1 MHIGVIAP
9 PWFSVPPAGY
19 GGIERVVFDQVES
32 FIDLEQQVT
41 LFASEGSR
49 TRAELVPLIDEPPG
63 FDQAGEERAALLRDY
78 GHRVRRAASAFA
90 FDVIYDHTEIIYD
103 APWGVPVIRTIHGP
117 ANGDN
122 LDRCRQ
128 HTIAGEFLL
137 GISHRQV
144 ELFASAAAERFGS
157 SHAVRFAA
165 AIHNPIDV
173 TNTPFFGADAKD
185 VDAAYIGRCHPDK
198 GPVEAIEIAM
208 RAGVQL
214 RMAMRVSAEE
224 RSYFETEVKPL
235 LETASGIVEYVGE
248 VTGRERDEFF
258 GRARTLLFSSV
269 WEEPFGLVLTE
280 SLARGTPVAALRR
293 GSAPEIIQDRLTGVL
308 CSDCAA
314 MADRVPEA
322 MSLDPQTC
330 REEALGRF
338 DRMRIAERHLEL
350 IQAVATSRKAER
362 TVVPLRRGPGTQN
375 PGSVVAAPVVARS
388 A

>member
-1 MHIGVIAP
+1 
-9 PWFSVPPAGY
+9 
-19 GGIERVVFDQVES
+19 
-32 FIDLEQQVT
+32 L
-41 LFASEGSR
+41 
-49 TRAELVPLIDEPPG
+49 
-63 FDQAGEERAALLRDY
+63 
-78 GHRVRRAASAFA
+78 
-90 FDVIYDHTEIIYD
+90 
-103 APWGVPVIRTIHGP
+103 
-117 ANGDN
+117 
-122 LDRCRQ
+122 
-128 HTIAGEFLL
+128 LL

-157 SHAVRFAA
+157 NYAIRFAA

-173 TNTPFFGADAKD
+173 ASTPFFDTAAKD

-198 GPVEAIEIAM
+198 GPIEAIEIAM
-208 RAGVQL
+208 RAGIRL

-248 VTGRERDEFF
+248 VTGRERDELF

-322 MSLDPQTC
+322 MSLDPPTC
-330 REEALGRF
+330 REEALRRF
-338 DRMRIAERHLEL
+338 DRIRIAERHLEL
-350 IQAVATSRKAER
+350 IQRVATTRKTER
-362 TVVPLRRGPGTQN
+362 TVVPLRRGSGTQN
-375 PGSVVAAPVVARS
+375 PGTVVTTPVIARS